1 MSNQPVRMNPRGL
14 HAILHAA
21 QQMPTDA
28 QTAAPA
34 TPISINIDPQL
45 LLGPGDAADRGAY
58 FDSITNAATGAR
70 VIAHRA
76 RLPDYLDQRGRRT
89 HRKTITLPPSTVA
102 RVQRATGAGAG
113 DNAGLNAAIIGLAE
127 WALSQL
133 EAQGLTLELRTPDDP
148 RKADRLAMRRRVR
161 TH

>member
-1 MSNQPVRMNPRGL
+1 VANPIRHDPRGL
-14 HAILHAA
+14 SAILHAA

-28 QTAAPA
+28 QPAAPA
-34 TPISINIDPQL
+34 TPTSLAPEL
-45 LLGPGDAADRGAY
+45 LLGPGDAPDRGTY
-58 FDSITNAATGAR
+58 FDATTSATTGVR

-102 RVQRATGAGAG
+102 RVQRATGSAG
-113 DNAGLNAAIIGLAE
+113 DNAGLNAALIGLAE
-127 WALSQL
+127 YALARL
-133 EAQGLTLELRTPDDP
+133 EAEGLMLELRTPDDP
-148 RKADRLAMRRRVR
+148 KKAERLAMRRHVR